1 MPEATRA
8 TGDNQQREDNR
19 SFFEKYGGTI
29 FQMVA
34 MWMISR
40 YLFGSG
46 GKYTKRIGFERGIM
60 TTFKMLIHPY
70 FSSTTSYQ
78 GCSA

>member
-34 MWMISR
+34 MWMVSR
-40 YLFGSG
+40 YLFGGG
-46 GKYTKRIGFERGIM
+46 GKYTHDSLRRIIATLGA
-60 TTFKMLIHPY
+60 KP
-70 FSSTTSYQ
+70 SV
-78 GCSA
+78 